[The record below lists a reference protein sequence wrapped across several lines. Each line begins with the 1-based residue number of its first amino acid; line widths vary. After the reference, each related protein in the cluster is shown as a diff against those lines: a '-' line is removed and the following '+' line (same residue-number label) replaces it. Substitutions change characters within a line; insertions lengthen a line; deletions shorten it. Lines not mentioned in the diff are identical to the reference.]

1 MNNQNQIQPQPQE
14 INTLCIP
21 RILTDITKEYIY
33 DVMNSL
39 NLGTI
44 RNIDI
49 IRNKDLTN
57 KAFIHFSKWN
67 NGGNADIV
75 KDRLLIGKDIKIV
88 HNDPWFWKIVIFR
101 KTKK

>member
-1 MNNQNQIQPQPQE
+1 MNIESQE

-21 RILTDITKEYIY
+21 RILSYITKEYIY
-33 DVMNSL
+33 DTINKL

-49 IRNKDLTN
+49 IRSKNLSN
-57 KAFIHFSKWN
+57 KAYIHFSKWN

-75 KDRLLIGKDIKIV
+75 KERLLLGKDIKIM
-88 HNDPWFWKIVIFR
+88 HNDPWFWKVVIFR

>member
-1 MNNQNQIQPQPQE
+1 MNIKPQE

-21 RILTDITKEYIY
+21 RILTNITKEYIY
-33 DVMNSL
+33 DTINHL

-49 IRNKDLTN
+49 IRSKDFSN
-57 KAFIHFSKWN
+57 KAIIHFSKWN

-75 KDRLLIGKDIKIV
+75 KERLLIGKDIKIV
-88 HNDPWFWKIVIFR
+88 HSDPWFWKIVIFR
-101 KTKK
+101 ETKK

>member
-1 MNNQNQIQPQPQE
+1 MNIKPQE

-21 RILTDITKEYIY
+21 RILSNITKEYIY
-33 DVMNSL
+33 DTINHL

-49 IRNKDLTN
+49 IRSKDLSN

-75 KDRLLIGKDIKIV
+75 KERLLIGKDIKIV

-101 KTKK
+101 ETKNRII

>member
-1 MNNQNQIQPQPQE
+1 MNIQPQE

-21 RILTDITKEYIY
+21 RILTDITKDYIY
-33 DVMNSL
+33 DTINHL

-49 IRNKDLTN
+49 IRSKDLSN

-75 KDRLLIGKDIKIV
+75 KERLLIGKDIKIV

>member
-1 MNNQNQIQPQPQE
+1 MNIQPQE

-33 DVMNSL
+33 DTINHL

-49 IRNKDLTN
+49 IRSKDLSN

-75 KDRLLIGKDIKIV
+75 KERLLIGKDIKIV

>member
-1 MNNQNQIQPQPQE
+1 MKISSQE

-21 RILTDITKEYIY
+21 RILTNITKEYIY
-33 DVMNSL
+33 DTINHL

-49 IRNKDLTN
+49 IRSKDFSN
-57 KAFIHFSKWN
+57 KAIIHFSKWN

-75 KDRLLIGKDIKIV
+75 KERLLIGKDIKIV
-88 HNDPWFWKIVIFR
+88 HRDPWFWKIVIFR
-101 KTKK
+101 ETKK

>member
-1 MNNQNQIQPQPQE
+1 MNIQHQE
-14 INTLCIP
+14 INTICIP
-21 RILTDITKEYIY
+21 RILSNITKDYIY
-33 DVMNSL
+33 DTINHL

-49 IRNKDLTN
+49 IRSKDFSN

-75 KDRLLIGKDIKIV
+75 KERLLIGKDIKIV
-88 HNDPWFWKIVIFR
+88 HNDPWFWKIVVFR
-101 KTKK
+101 ETKK

>member
-1 MNNQNQIQPQPQE
+1 MNIQTQQ

-21 RILTDITKEYIY
+21 RILTDIKKEFIY
-33 DVMNSL
+33 DIINKL
-39 NLGTI
+39 NLGKIT
-44 RNIDI
+44 NIDI
-49 IRNKDLTN
+49 VRSKKMSN

-75 KDRLLIGKDIKIV
+75 KERLLIGKDVKIV
-88 HNDPWFWKIVIFR
+88 YNEPWFWKIVTFR